1 MTNYYKIDLNNHNSN
16 NGKTPN
22 MDNDNQILRTE
33 TAYYDEYEYT
43 DGDGMYP
50 TFDQDQGEP
59 YTSQIEISFVYD
71 ANVNGWVQISGYYIQ
86 GLDGDFGERLLARL
100 NSPNYI
106 LHPPN
111 PATRIYNTGM
121 RQLYPKLNT
130 NNI

>member
-1 MTNYYKIDLNNHNSN
+1 MNIDN
-16 NGKTPN
+16 
-22 MDNDNQILRTE
+22 DNDNQILRTE

-111 PATRIYNTGM
+111 PVTRIYNTGL
-121 RQLYPKLNT
+121 RQLYPKPNRNT
-130 NNI
+130 NSI